1 MSQTL
6 PAPMPDLLLV
16 EGPVPTLAWP
26 WCILPPIHLQRPA
39 AVLEAPMPSARR
51 FPPPRGDPVPSPYGF
66 GSIYKAI
73 HCGSHVIL

>member
-39 AVLEAPMPSARR
+39 AVLEAPMPSATSGRSCA
-51 FPPPRGDPVPSPYGF
+51 VTVWLWQ
-66 GSIYKAI
+66 
-73 HCGSHVIL
+73 HL